1 MWSQRSSGGRKRD
14 SHEKQYD
21 DRFVVH
27 KHVDESTSKDVAVCG
42 FSPLGSEHSHRSAV
56 KHRSSRSKSPL
67 SGRKDK
73 DRGSRRGTTPP
84 TPTDDDFPL
93 GGKVGTSHAG
103 VDPKEVKH
111 KLLKISKHD
120 GDAKNEIQM
129 QDVSNNV
136 DVKVAA
142 GSAHR
147 SLVDVRNQLV
157 KPRKRPLEEANSV
170 AKKPCV
176 RDRAA
181 ISLKVEEYISR
192 QKKAFEK
199 KKLSGGDLLSRS
211 DKVNNLGDELALLK
225 QGDSLRSE
233 RLEQRLKD
241 IDVKHMPSSR
251 GEGAVRACNVTSPS
265 SKTSSEPDSFVER
278 ESVSGSDVLN
288 LEKEK
293 MHLLSLLEQL
303 DDTGSVSDE
312 QVVSAASLEHVS
324 RHLNKPKLDGAGQD
338 SLLGVKVRSEG
349 VKLPAGVVVDIASQ
363 SASQM
368 VAMLS
373 QSELLK
379 HPDRSKFQPIDATQS
394 FRKQMEARRRVE
406 DLDTPEA
413 TPTDSSK
420 REQTRA
426 VSKFNPPPPLK
437 HIECCDDEQVPVSEE
452 YTSLAEV
459 PAEFKS
465 KKRRKTTMQEI
476 DTFTKNKRSYR
487 NRNSNSL
494 VSSGDE
500 GDELDEKAELA
511 AKQEKVLEDIV
522 TLLTEQ
528 KHRDQPGKSELKSP
542 HGSRRESKNPPRII
556 PDSVVVGGAVSGDG
570 RTESNVPQEPR
581 KMPRGRRKGSPMSLP
596 LPRFAFETCWSP
608 RQSPKDSVKS
618 SELTASPKERSPLC
632 SKINSPSFSPGRQP
646 SPTLAPQKM
655 LSSAPQPPS
664 PSVTPPL
671 SWDIDAPLKSHDCQ
685 ELQHS
690 SIEDVPVEQS
700 DDAMWPLIIDTGQPT
715 DVVPQLATQLPEV
728 VSLLPVPNVAVPVQL
743 IATAPVQE
751 EESKVCELPA
761 MSLPAVE
768 CRIETND
775 SSLEVKPATPEEPPM
790 QLAVESEPAPEVA
803 VTLPEDVVDREAL
816 SDVVTNPKS
825 DDDTNLENDDGRA
838 GLDTLDETPP
848 PPPPPPH
855 VLSPKLD
862 SSDTDLSELGS
873 PNQQSLEEQIRALDE
888 KLSITAAAAHAI
900 KMPDTSAL
908 SLSDYR
914 ERFRIKRRTDAPL
927 STMIVPMAN
936 KPEPSDIAK
945 SLLARNSIFDQDS
958 KRLRQISEKYEF
970 RGMRG
975 TSVDEQSRT
984 SMNVAGL
991 EYEALTT
998 PGFGAIGR
1006 QSSAPGS
1013 TMPHIMSMSLV
1024 PPVPKSAPPASSVG
1038 DSGFGFSGR
1047 TLGSPRIIAASSN
1060 ASDHPV
1066 PNDAS
1071 DARSSQQN
1079 PSSLPSFSVGSAKPR
1094 LSPPVEPQAGKL
1106 VIDMSPVSQ
1115 TVTSA
1120 TVTNVTQKPAQLPVR
1135 PCEPVTVRSKP
1146 VVSHATS
1153 NAIPIRTDNVP
1164 PSVSTDVVVP
1174 CLSTDVSK
1182 QKEHKEPPSSV
1193 SSVQRKSMKDSSESS
1208 SHTAKDVTL
1217 TPKHKTSDEHSNID
1231 KTKSRAKDLSD
1242 TTKPAQKSAA
1252 KSELAVTTK
1261 SEAKNESASSKAVGE
1276 PATKRPKLQTDKK
1289 DKRHGSVSKLST
1301 EKDDTS
1307 GVGSSSNSKKCV
1319 LTSLTASTANKT
1331 GSVVKCSKT
1340 VTKDNTKRSDDKDRS
1355 REHGTHVD
1363 KSKSHGNGSVR
1374 DKQQKSRD
1382 DGGHDIV
1389 RQDPSGK
1396 EKRHGKV
1403 KERAEKD
1410 ISKPDRNE
1418 NRKPSSSDCKESVK
1432 STDTG
1437 DVTKL
1442 DRTDRSVI
1450 ESLHSDK
1457 TEHEDRTVTKC
1468 DAGVVSRDQHK
1479 SDKPLKVEKRESKIK
1494 DRSSEGK
1501 HSKTSDGKPSKDRTR
1516 EQHSGHDGK
1525 PKSKLNNK
1533 ALDKQKS
1540 RSSKPVDS
1548 VKDSRSSKDKC
1559 PKERSDRDRERSKGE
1574 KVASKDRE
1582 HSGGATVK
1590 RSVDKTAETRVKG
1603 SAKEDRGDRS
1613 HHRVD
1618 DEKRATSNP
1627 SEKVA
1632 ERTVEKSSKVSSSRT
1647 YDNRTE
1653 KLIKTS
1659 RSEKPSKLSSL
1670 SGHSSAADG
1679 ARTSAGGGTNVG
1691 GASTGVGGASTN
1703 AGGSSASGADGRN
1716 KHGDRRPSGAKDSRP
1731 AKSRAKDEK
1740 DDKSRAKDEKDDKS
1754 RAKDDRDD
1762 KSRAEDEKDDKSRAK
1777 DEKDDK
1783 SRAKDEKDDKSRT
1796 KDEKDDKSRDE
1807 KDDKSRAKDEKD
1819 DKSRE
1824 KDDKSRAK
1832 DEKDDKSRAKDEKD
1846 DKSRAKD
1853 DRSRAKDD
1861 RDDKSRSKDDRDDKS
1876 RSKDDRDDKSRSKDD
1891 RDDKSR
1897 SKDDRDDKSRSKDDR
1912 DDKSRSKDDRDDK
1925 SRSRDDR
1932 DDKSRSRDD
1941 RDDKS
1946 RSKDDRDD
1954 KSRSKDDRDDKSRSK
1969 DDRDDKSR
1977 SKDDRDDKSRSKDDR
1992 DDKSRSK
1999 DDRDDKSRSK
2009 DDRDDKSR
2017 SSRDSK
2023 QDKKS
2028 SSLSAQH
2035 QDKPQKRVRRESK
2048 SLDESRELKQLH
2060 AEMGEEKFDEWNFCS
2075 MYDRLKRRSNKE
2087 KQEDIENRKLAQVN
2101 EIY

>member
-1 MWSQRSSGGRKRD
+1 MRQRSPSYDDRHDSYDERYYGECRDTDSQADDRDSVWSQRSSGGRKRD
-14 SHEKQYD
+14 SHEKPYD

-27 KHVDESTSKDVAVCG
+27 KHADDGTSSKDTAVSG
-42 FSPLGSEHSHRSAV
+42 FSPLGSEHSHRSTV
-56 KHRSSRSKSPL
+56 KHRSKSPV
-67 SGRKDK
+67 SGRKEK

-93 GGKVGTSHAG
+93 GGGKAGTSHSG

-120 GDAKNEIQM
+120 RDVKSDIHM

-136 DVKVAA
+136 DVKVVA
-142 GSAHR
+142 GSALR
-147 SLVDVRNQLV
+147 SSVDVVRSQLV

-211 DKVNNLGDELALLK
+211 EKVNNLGDELALLK

-241 IDVKHMPSSR
+241 VDVKHVPSSR
-251 GEGAVRACNVTSPS
+251 GEGAVRTCNVTSPS

-312 QVVSAASLEHVS
+312 QVVSAASLEHV
-324 RHLNKPKLDGAGQD
+324 RRLNKPKLDGAEQD
-338 SLLGVKVRSEG
+338 SLLGVKVRAEG
-349 VKLPAGVVVDIASQ
+349 VKLPAGVVDIAS
-363 SASQM
+363 ASHM

-373 QSELLK
+373 QAELRK
-379 HPDRSKFQPIDATQS
+379 HPERSKFEPTQS

-406 DLDTPEA
+406 DLDEPEA
-413 TPTDSSK
+413 IPTDSSK
-420 REQTRA
+420 REQKSAT
-426 VSKFNPPPPLK
+426 KFNPPPPLK
-437 HIECCDDEQVPVSEE
+437 HIECCDDEPVPVSEE
-452 YTSLAEV
+452 YTSLADV

-487 NRNSNSL
+487 NRNSSNSMQ
-494 VSSGDE
+494 SSGDE
-500 GDELDEKAELA
+500 GGELDEKAELA

-528 KHRDQPGKSELKSP
+528 KHRDQPAGKGELKSP

-556 PDSVVVGGAVSGDG
+556 PDSVVVGGTVSGDG
-570 RTESNVPQEPR
+570 RTESNTPQEPR

-618 SELTASPKERSPLC
+618 SELTASPKERSPMC

-646 SPTLAPQKM
+646 SPTVAPQKM
-655 LSSAPQPPS
+655 VSSAPQPPS

-671 SWDIDAPLKSHDCQ
+671 SWDIDPSSLKSRDCQ
-685 ELQHS
+685 ELQRS
-690 SIEDVPVEQS
+690 SIEDVPVQQPVEPT
-700 DDAMWPLIIDTGQPT
+700 WPLVIDTGQPT
-715 DVVPQLATQLPEV
+715 VVELKLATQLPDIASPLPV
-728 VSLLPVPNVAVPVQL
+728 TNVAAPVQLPVPAQK
-743 IATAPVQE
+743 
-751 EESKVCELPA
+751 EESTVCDPVV
-761 MSLPAVE
+761 SLPAVE

-775 SSLEVKPATPEEPPM
+775 SSVEVKPSTPEEPPM
-790 QLAVESEPAPEVA
+790 QLAVETGPAPEVA
-803 VTLPEDVVDREAL
+803 VTLSEDVDREAVT
-816 SDVVTNPKS
+816 DVVTTPKS
-825 DDDTNLENDDGRA
+825 HDETNTEHDDGRA
-838 GLDTLDETPP
+838 GLDVLDDTPP
-848 PPPPPPH
+848 PSTPPPE

-900 KMPDTSAL
+900 KMPDSAAL

-927 STMIVPMAN
+927 SATVVPLAN

-970 RGMRG
+970 RGARG
-975 TSVDEQSRT
+975 TSVDEQNRT
-984 SMNVAGL
+984 SVNIAGL

-1013 TMPHIMSMSLV
+1013 TMPHIMAMSLV

-1038 DSGFGFSGR
+1038 DSGFGFNGR

-1060 ASDHPV
+1060 ASDRPV
-1066 PNDAS
+1066 TNDAS
-1071 DARSSQQN
+1071 DVRLSQQN
-1079 PSSLPSFSVGSAKPR
+1079 PGSLPSFSVGNVKPR
-1094 LSPPVEPQAGKL
+1094 LSPPVEPQSGKL
-1106 VIDMSPVSQ
+1106 VINMSPVSQ
-1115 TVTSA
+1115 AVTSA
-1120 TVTNVTQKPAQLPVR
+1120 TVTSVSQRPGQSPVR

-1146 VVSHATS
+1146 VVSHTTS
-1153 NAIPIRTDNVP
+1153 NAIPIRTDNVQP
-1164 PSVSTDVVVP
+1164 PVSGSTAVVVP

-1182 QKEHKEPPSSV
+1182 QKEPSPSV
-1193 SSVQRKSMKDSSESS
+1193 SSVQRKSVKDSSESS
-1208 SHTAKDVTL
+1208 SHSAKDVSM

-1231 KTKSRAKDLSD
+1231 KTKSRAKDVSE
-1242 TTKPAQKSAA
+1242 TTKPVQKSA
-1252 KSELAVTTK
+1252 KPELAVTTK
-1261 SEAKNESASSKAVGE
+1261 SEAKSESASSKAVGE

-1307 GVGSSSNSKKCV
+1307 GVGSSANSKKCV
-1319 LTSLTASTANKT
+1319 LTSSTASTVSKT
-1331 GSVVKCSKT
+1331 GSVAKCSKT
-1340 VTKDNTKRSDDKDRS
+1340 VTKDNTKKSEDKDRS
-1355 REHGTHVD
+1355 REHGTHVE
-1363 KSKSHGNGSVR
+1363 KSKSHGNGSMR

-1382 DGGHDIV
+1382 DGSHDIV
-1389 RQDPSGK
+1389 RQDSSGK

-1403 KERAEKD
+1403 KERSEKD
-1410 ISKPDRNE
+1410 ISKPDKGE
-1418 NRKPSSSDCKESVK
+1418 SRKPSSSESKESVK
-1432 STDTG
+1432 ATDTG

-1442 DRTDRSVI
+1442 DRTDRSKI

-1457 TEHEDRTVTKC
+1457 TEHEDRTAMPKC
-1468 DAGVVSRDQHK
+1468 DAVVVSRDQHK
-1479 SDKPLKVEKRESKIK
+1479 GDKSLKVDKQDSKESKGK
-1494 DRSSEGK
+1494 DRSTEGK
-1501 HSKTSDGKPSKDRTR
+1501 HSKASDSKPSKDRTR

-1533 ALDKQKS
+1533 VLDKQKS
-1540 RSSKPVDS
+1540 RSSKPGDS

-1559 PKERSDRDRERSKGE
+1559 PKERSDRDRERSKVE
-1574 KVASKDRE
+1574 KVPSKDRE
-1582 HSGGATVK
+1582 HSGGGTVK
-1590 RSVDKTAETRVKG
+1590 RPVDKTAETRVKG
-1603 SAKEDRGDRS
+1603 SVKEDRGDRS

-1618 DEKRATSNP
+1618 DEKRATNIS
-1627 SEKVA
+1627 SEKVT
-1632 ERTVEKSSKVSSSRT
+1632 ERTVDKSSKVTSSRT
-1647 YDNRTE
+1647 YDDRTD
-1653 KLIKTS
+1653 KVIKTN

-1670 SGHSSAADG
+1670 GGHSSTTDG
-1679 ARTSAGGGTNVG
+1679 ARTSSSAGGSTNVS
-1691 GASTGVGGASTN
+1691 GASTGVSGASANT
-1703 AGGSSASGADGRN
+1703 GGSSAGGADCRN

-1731 AKSRAKDEK
+1731 GKSRAKDDRE
-1740 DDKSRAKDEKDDKS
+1740 DKPRAKDDKS
-1754 RAKDDRDD
+1754 RAKDDRD
-1762 KSRAEDEKDDKSRAK
+1762 EKSRAK
-1777 DEKDDK
+1777 DV
-1783 SRAKDEKDDKSRT
+1783 RDEKSRT
-1796 KDEKDDKSRDE
+1796 KDDRDE
-1807 KDDKSRAKDEKD
+1807 
-1819 DKSRE
+1819 
-1824 KDDKSRAK
+1824 
-1832 DEKDDKSRAKDEKD
+1832 
-1846 DKSRAKD
+1846 KSRAKD
-1853 DRSRAKDD
+1853 DRDEKSRA
-1861 RDDKSRSKDDRDDKS
+1861 
-1876 RSKDDRDDKSRSKDD
+1876 
-1891 RDDKSR
+1891 
-1897 SKDDRDDKSRSKDDR
+1897 
-1912 DDKSRSKDDRDDK
+1912 
-1925 SRSRDDR
+1925 
-1932 DDKSRSRDD
+1932 
-1941 RDDKS
+1941 
-1946 RSKDDRDD
+1946 
-1954 KSRSKDDRDDKSRSK
+1954 
-1969 DDRDDKSR
+1969 
-1977 SKDDRDDKSRSKDDR
+1977 
-1992 DDKSRSK
+1992 
-1999 DDRDDKSRSK
+1999 
-2009 DDRDDKSR
+2009 
-2017 SSRDSK
+2017 SRDSK
-2023 QDKKS
+2023 QDKKPS
-2028 SSLSAQH
+2028 SSSSSAQH
-2035 QDKPQKRVRRESK
+2035 QDKPPKRVRRESK

-2060 AEMGEEKFDEWNFCS
+2060 AEMSEFDEGNFCS

-2087 KQEDIENRKLAQVN
+2087 KQDDIENRKLSQVN
-2101 EIY
+2101 VTYYYLVMFAMVVQFYISQYFFAR